1 MNQDQRDACLMAWVY
16 AGLPVKYNNQTIYD
30 MIITRPDVELD
41 GLYTVSK
48 AAAALH
54 VDRHTIKRYA
64 EKGLITFRKRQ
75 ANGRPVTTG
84 RQILRCWRSL
94 YS

>member
-1 MNQDQRDACLMAWVY
+1 MGVCRLASESIIT
-16 AGLPVKYNNQTIYD
+16 KTIYD
-30 MIITRPDVELD
+30 MITTRPDVELD

-64 EKGLITFRKRQ
+64 SKGLITFRKRQ